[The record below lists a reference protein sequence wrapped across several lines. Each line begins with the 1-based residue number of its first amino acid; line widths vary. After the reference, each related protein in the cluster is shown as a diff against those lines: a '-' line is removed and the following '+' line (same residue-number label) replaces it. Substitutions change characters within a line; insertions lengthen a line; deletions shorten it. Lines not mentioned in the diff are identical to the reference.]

1 MEALSNL
8 QEKLKKL
15 PDKPGVYIFK
25 NSEGTIIYIGKAVVL
40 KNRVRQYFQSSKKGS
55 KVTAMVAEAYDL
67 DYIITDSEKEALIL
81 ECNLIKKHRPH
92 YNILLKDDKHYP
104 YVRIDLKEDFPRV
117 EVVRS
122 IKDDGAKY
130 FGPYLAAHLI
140 REVLDSLMKNFPL
153 RQCKKDIEK
162 ALKRKERPCLN
173 YQLNRCLAPCAGRIS
188 KEDYKIIL
196 GEVLDFLSGRYEQLI
211 TQLEEEMAHASK
223 CLEYE
228 KCAMLRD
235 RIITVKDIMQKQK
248 ASFPDLNDKDIF
260 ALAKE
265 DGEAVVQALFIR
277 RGKMEYTERFYL
289 IFEEETDEELLSYVI
304 KQYYLSTPN
313 IPRQIYLPLEI
324 SEKELIESWL
334 SEKRGSRLYI
344 SAPKIGDNK
353 KLVRLAELNAA
364 ESLQRKL
371 VVRKRE
377 HEKTIGAC
385 ERLAE
390 ALNIA
395 YTLHRMECFD
405 ISNIQGTDSV
415 GSMVVFLDGKPE
427 NKEYRRFKIKTVQGA
442 DDFKSMAEIIE
453 RRFKR
458 ALESL
463 YGGEE
468 NAKNGFENLPDL
480 IIIDGGKG
488 QLHAAYDALASLGM
502 ENTPVIGLAKQ
513 EEEIFLPFEKEPLIL
528 SKQSEELKLL
538 QRIRDEAHRFAVTF
552 HRSLREK
559 KVGKSVLD
567 EITGIGSKRKKAL
580 LKYFKAIRNIE
591 QASVEELIKAGLD
604 KRSADAVYSYFKD
617 RLKDNQ

>member
-1 MEALSNL
+1 METLNAL

-15 PDKPGVYIFK
+15 PDKPGVYLFK
-25 NSEGTIIYIGKAVVL
+25 NNEGNIIYIGKAVVL
-40 KNRVRQYFQSSKKGS
+40 KNRVRQYFQSGKKDT
-55 KVTAMVAEAYDL
+55 KVAAMVLEADDL

-92 YNILLKDDKHYP
+92 YNILFKDDKHYP

-162 ALKRKERPCLN
+162 AIRRKERPCLN
-173 YQLNRCLAPCAGRIS
+173 HQLNRCFAPCAGRIS
-188 KEDYKIIL
+188 REDYKTIL
-196 GEVLDFLSGRYEQLI
+196 NEVVDFLSGRYEELI
-211 TQLEEEMAHASK
+211 TQLEDEMATASQRM
-223 CLEYE
+223 EYE

-289 IFEEETDEELLSYVI
+289 IFEEETDEELLSHAI

-313 IPRQIYLPLEI
+313 IPRQIYLPVEI
-324 SEKELIESWL
+324 PEKELIESWL
-334 SEKRGSRLYI
+334 SEKRGSRVYI
-344 SAPKIGDNK
+344 SAPKIGDHK
-353 KLVRLAELNAA
+353 KLIRLAELNAA
-364 ESLQRKL
+364 ESMQRKL

-377 HEKTIGAC
+377 YEKTIGAC
-385 ERLAE
+385 EGLAE
-390 ALNIA
+390 ALNIP
-395 YTLHRMECFD
+395 YKLHRMECYD

-415 GSMVVFLDGKPE
+415 GSLVVFIDGKPD

-458 ALESL
+458 ALSL
-463 YGGEE
+463 YSSDEK
-468 NAKNGFENLPDL
+468 AASGFENLPDL
-480 IIIDGGKG
+480 VIIDGGKG
-488 QLHAAYDALASLGM
+488 QLHAAYDAMASLGM
-502 ENTPVIGLAKQ
+502 ENTPIIGLAKQ
-513 EEEIFLPFEKEPLIL
+513 EEEIYLPFEKEPLIL

-567 EITGIGSKRKKAL
+567 EISGIGSKRKKAL
-580 LKYFKAIRNIE
+580 LKYFKATRNIGN
-591 QASVEELIKAGLD
+591 ASIEELLKAGLD
-604 KRSADAVYSYFKD
+604 KKSADAVFSFFQNK
-617 RLKDNQ
+617 KDNQ